1 MKQEKDKKMKKW
13 MKRAAEYGKQH
24 RKFTASAAAVLALC
38 LLVAA
43 AAGIVRAAGGGS
55 GPVAV
60 RADAD
65 ALAKTLVSE
74 GVEYE
79 DAVILEGSKGCQYA
93 TFTGLPESYYGF
105 SDGIILSNG
114 DATAAFK
121 TNSFASLQIGTYKGA
136 ADITG
141 KAYNR
146 LYETYKKY
154 CETAGSI
161 YTSSIHDGAVF
172 AIKVTPTTNVLSFQ
186 YFFAAVEYNQPPA
199 YNDTFAL
206 WVVQDFGGAGE
217 KWNSIAKIPADRMPS
232 GAKSNDVNIQNT
244 CPNNQKN
251 YKNDIPGIYKYNNF
265 QNIAYLGCT
274 EALDAEIDTLV
285 PGQPV
290 WVVMAIGDANDYAVD
305 SAVFIKARSLKFS
318 KTGDKIITYDANGG
332 TFSGGEKKAVRNVP
346 SDSAYT
352 VGGDIK
358 VPVRPGYV
366 FDGWFTAAGDG
377 NKVQGSVTA
386 NTDTTYYAHWKPV
399 TSAVTVS
406 IKKDGVAMPAGTKA
420 ELRQNGRTVC
430 TLTQSGTS
438 WTAGGILNGSYQ
450 VFVNGEDVER
460 SVTVGAVAPGETFSA
475 GEVNYYTVTANVTLD
490 GSAWR
495 SQSVLLADDGTPL
508 IERADGSYTAVLRE
522 KASGNS
528 HTVRV
533 RGEDKGSITVTASGT
548 KSITAAWH
556 TIQVGVTDTAA
567 WTDAS
572 VTLQK
577 NGVDVHRLA
586 YNSATKKY
594 ERILPATDTESYR
607 VFVNGRDVDK
617 TVSTSSKTAEVNFY
631 TASVKIA
638 GGFVNMPVAITNGT
652 DSYIL
657 TGGNTSGTTA
667 YTCKHIFNRNN
678 AAYAI
683 TVGGTVG
690 TVADKVTG
698 TAAVNLT
705 YRTVTFKNAD
715 GETHMTQYVLNGKQ
729 AQNVPAPIKEGS
741 VFMGWAGTSGA
752 AGTDWSFST
761 AVTGNKTLY
770 PVYEAAGIRLGEHI
784 QTGNTSA
791 YTYQLPNLVVRGYKT
806 VSSVVLTVTNCSDVT
821 VGSGITK
828 KTALDM
834 KGNGTIILT
843 FGSGTTG
850 AAAQAELRNMTVKVK
865 DATKDHTIQAVVYGG
880 QY

>member
-121 TNSFASLQIGTYKGA
+121 TNSFPSLQIGTYKGA

-146 LYETYKKY
+146 LYETYQKY

-290 WVVMAIGDANDYAVD
+290 WVVMAIGDASNYAVD
-305 SAVFIKARSLKFS
+305 SAVFIKARSIKFS
-318 KTGDKIITYDANGG
+318 KQAIKSLLMMRT
-332 TFSGGEKKAVRNVP
+332 AV
-346 SDSAYT
+346 
-352 VGGDIK
+352 
-358 VPVRPGYV
+358 
-366 FDGWFTAAGDG
+366 
-377 NKVQGSVTA
+377 
-386 NTDTTYYAHWKPV
+386 H
-399 TSAVTVS
+399 SAVVKRRPLGMCHRTAP
-406 IKKDGVAMPAGTKA
+406 IQWAGISRS
-420 ELRQNGRTVC
+420 LSGRD
-430 TLTQSGTS
+430 TS
-438 WTAGGILNGSYQ
+438 LTAGLLPPGMEIR
-450 VFVNGEDVER
+450 FR
-460 SVTVGAVAPGETFSA
+460 AVS
-475 GEVNYYTVTANVTLD
+475 
-490 GSAWR
+490 R
-495 SQSVLLADDGTPL
+495 
-508 IERADGSYTAVLRE
+508 R
-522 KASGNS
+522 
-528 HTVRV
+528 
-533 RGEDKGSITVTASGT
+533 
-548 KSITAAWH
+548 
-556 TIQVGVTDTAA
+556 IQ
-567 WTDAS
+567 
-572 VTLQK
+572 
-577 NGVDVHRLA
+577 
-586 YNSATKKY
+586 
-594 ERILPATDTESYR
+594 ILP
-607 VFVNGRDVDK
+607 
-617 TVSTSSKTAEVNFY
+617 
-631 TASVKIA
+631 I
-638 GGFVNMPVAITNGT
+638 M
-652 DSYIL
+652 
-657 TGGNTSGTTA
+657 
-667 YTCKHIFNRNN
+667 HIGSR
-678 AAYAI
+678 
-683 TVGGTVG
+683 
-690 TVADKVTG
+690 
-698 TAAVNLT
+698 LP
-705 YRTVTFKNAD
+705 
-715 GETHMTQYVLNGKQ
+715 
-729 AQNVPAPIKEGS
+729 AQS
-741 VFMGWAGTSGA
+741 R
-752 AGTDWSFST
+752 
-761 AVTGNKTLY
+761 Y
-770 PVYEAAGIRLGEHI
+770 P
-784 QTGNTSA
+784 
-791 YTYQLPNLVVRGYKT
+791 
-806 VSSVVLTVTNCSDVT
+806 
-821 VGSGITK
+821 
-828 KTALDM
+828 
-834 KGNGTIILT
+834 
-843 FGSGTTG
+843 
-850 AAAQAELRNMTVKVK
+850 
-865 DATKDHTIQAVVYGG
+865 
-880 QY
+880 